1 MNKRALGKGLGAI
14 IATTQTSKAPAEE
27 TERAIIADRA
37 DRADAVLELDLS
49 KIEPNPDQ
57 PRLHFDDHEI
67 ENLAESIR
75 AVGLIQPIIV
85 RRENDTYFIVAG
97 ERRFR
102 AIKLLGMRTIKAI
115 LIQAT
120 EEQNISLALIENIQR
135 QNLDP
140 IEEAKAYRLLISR
153 FRLKQQDV
161 AQRVGK
167 ERATIANSLR
177 LLSLPEV
184 VQQSL
189 TSGELSQGHAKVLLS
204 VEDEDKQM
212 RLFRQCVDNGLS
224 VRALESLIKESD
236 PLAQLSQGKQ
246 KKKDAHI
253 KTMEEKL
260 VAFFGT
266 KVEIRHSTTGKG
278 KIEISYYSVEDFERL
293 MEKFE

>member
-14 IATTQTSKAPAEE
+14 ITTSATSKAPAEE
-27 TERAIIADRA
+27 TERAIINDRG
-37 DRADAVLELDLS
+37 DAVLDLDVS
-49 KIEPNPDQ
+49 SIEPNPDQ
-57 PRLHFDDHEI
+57 PRQHFDDQEL
-67 ENLAESIR
+67 ENLADSIK

-85 RRENDTYFIVAG
+85 RREKESYYIVAG

-102 AIKLLGMRTIKAI
+102 AVKLLGLRKIKGI
-115 LIQAT
+115 LIEAD
-120 EEQNISLALIENIQR
+120 EEHNISLALIENIQR

-140 IEEAKAYRLLISR
+140 VEEAKAYRMLITR

-161 AQRVGK
+161 ARRVGK

-177 LLSLPEV
+177 LLNLPEK

-189 TSGELSQGHAKVLLS
+189 STGEISPGHAKILLS
-204 VEDEDKQM
+204 INDESEMLRIYKE
-212 RLFRQCVDNGLS
+212 CINVGLS
-224 VRALESLIKESD
+224 VRALEALVRDSD
-236 PLAQLSQGKQ
+236 PMSLLSQDRK
-246 KKKDAHI
+246 KKKDPHI
-253 KTMEEKL
+253 KTLEEKL

-266 KVEIRHSTTGKG
+266 KVEIRHSSTGKG